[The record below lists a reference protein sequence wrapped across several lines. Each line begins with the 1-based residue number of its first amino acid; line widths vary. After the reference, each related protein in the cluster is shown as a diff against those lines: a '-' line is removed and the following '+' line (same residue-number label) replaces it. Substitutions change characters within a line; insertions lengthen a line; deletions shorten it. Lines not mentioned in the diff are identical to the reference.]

1 MLNTGGEL
9 TLAREMTLGVWGPL
23 LLITRR
29 ELTLARGVTLG
40 IWGPLLQITGREL
53 TLAREMTLT
62 YKGILVLP
70 AEICH
75 LGGVQNMSFGEGH
88 IY

>member
-23 LLITRR
+23 LLIT
-29 ELTLARGVTLG
+29 
-40 IWGPLLQITGREL
+40 GREL

-62 YKGILVLP
+62 YKGILVWP

-75 LGGVQNMSFGEGH
+75 LGGYKICRLWRVISIWYLWKGNLVIRE
-88 IY
+88 Y